1 MPKILWVSPFSLHD
15 TTSGAAVDAKYM
27 LKALRRRG
35 FDIWVLNAFIFDSKR
50 GAIQT
55 FGDLDQM
62 FAQDSSAL
70 TVFDEDEIHYIY
82 TRTAHTAELLMS
94 MLECQ
99 LFYST
104 FCQILDEF
112 APDLVMG
119 YGLSPTPQAC
129 FAEAKHR
136 GISTTYV
143 LTNGECGNF
152 NFPNID
158 LITTVS
164 QAMAKLYAERDEI
177 NLHPIGSFYD
187 PKDFVSPAHKKEYV
201 TMINPVGAKGVSIFA
216 KLAKVCQKEMPEVK
230 FLTINTRSSFKE
242 SLSKLH
248 DKYDPQLIPFTLED
262 FPNVFMVDT
271 QKDMRPIYAI
281 TSVLLAPSLWFE
293 AWGRVATEAIYNNI
307 PVLCSKSGGLAE
319 AFAGGGISLDVPEHC
334 KRDYYSLPT
343 DEEIKPWVAALKEL
357 LDHKY
362 DQKVEEARQ
371 ELIKLNA
378 PDRLIEAITPLIQ
391 ETQRHRQMQPYSID
405 SFINQLNELSD
416 SDLISQ

>member
-15 TTSGAAVDAKYM
+15 TTSGAAVDARYM

-35 FDIWVLNAFIFDSKR
+35 FDIWVLNALIFDAKR
-50 GAIQT
+50 GSVQA
-55 FGDLDQM
+55 FGDLDKMLAHDPSPLQ
-62 FAQDSSAL
+62 
-70 TVFDEDEIHYIY
+70 VFDEDDIHYVY
-82 TRTAHTAELLMS
+82 TRTERTNEQLMT
-94 MLECQ
+94 MLESQ

-119 YGLSPTPQAC
+119 YGLSPAPQAC

-143 LTNGECGNF
+143 LTNGDCGNF

-164 QAMAKLYAERDEI
+164 QAMAKLYAERDELNI
-177 NLHPIGSFYD
+177 HPIGCFYD
-187 PKDFVSPAHKKEYV
+187 TKDFVAPAHKKEYV
-201 TMINPVGAKGVSIFA
+201 TMINPVGHKGVSIFT
-216 KLAKVCQKEMPEVK
+216 KLAKVCQTELPDVK
-230 FLTINTRSSFKE
+230 FLTINMRGHFKE
-242 SLSKLH
+242 SLAKLH
-248 DKYDPQLIPFTLED
+248 DKNDPQLIPYTLED
-262 FPNVFMVDT
+262 FPNVFMLDP

-281 TSVLLAPSLWFE
+281 TSVLLVPSLWFE
-293 AWGRVATEAIYNNI
+293 AWGRVASEAIYNNI

-319 AFAGGGISLDVPEHC
+319 ACAGGGLSLDVPEHC

-343 DEEIKPWVAALKEL
+343 DEEIRPWVEGLKEL

-362 DQKVEEARQ
+362 DQKVEAARQ

-391 ETQRHRQMQPYSID
+391 ETQRRREKQPYSID
-405 SFINQLNELSD
+405 SFIAQLNELGD